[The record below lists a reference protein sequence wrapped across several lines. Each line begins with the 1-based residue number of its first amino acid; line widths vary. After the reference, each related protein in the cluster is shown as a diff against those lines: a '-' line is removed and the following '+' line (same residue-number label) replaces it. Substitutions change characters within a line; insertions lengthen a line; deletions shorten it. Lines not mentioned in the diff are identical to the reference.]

1 MCLMRA
7 LLVCTTSISTIAKH
21 TPIFLLGTVAAFAN
35 NSTGRIYIYTLL
47 HHKTVRLRQHW
58 DAMKIQV
65 AEKDLLAAQTNQVL
79 SPKIKRY
86 QMCLALRAMASEHSI
101 AIAEE
106 RKLLQTELEQ
116 GIQLTWLSLT
126 KVSS

>member
-1 MCLMRA
+1 MEEASNNAIECG
-7 LLVCTTSISTIAKH
+7 VCHLQRSS
-21 TPIFLLGTVAAFAN
+21 
-35 NSTGRIYIYTLL
+35 SYTCVSC
-47 HHKTVRLRQHW
+47 VRSLLRQHW

-116 GIQLTWLSLT
+116 
-126 KVSS
+126 